1 MNLLASIIKVPLLLY
16 AVTHFYMRNKKDILP
31 EQLVLLS
38 MQTVRRR
45 LSALNGAKTTLD
57 SLSAFISPAEEK
69 QHSKEIIPD
78 PDRLLYRFIQ
88 TVSVPVRLL
97 PPPPRWVTSCHVRTR
112 ITVGFQLR
120 RFTVSTRV
128 TFPSLHLSLT
138 SAYCRPS
145 KRQRKGLYWDKNLR
159 PSPPQQMKD
168 NQMNQI

>member
-1 MNLLASIIKVPLLLY
+1 MPLLFN
-16 AVTHFYMRNKKDILP
+16 AVAHCYMRNKKDILP
-31 EQLVLLS
+31 EQLVLLR

-45 LSALNGAKTTLD
+45 VSALNGAKTTLV
-57 SLSAFISPAEEK
+57 SLSAFISPAEEE
-69 QHSKEIIPD
+69 QHSKEKDPH

-128 TFPSLHLSLT
+128 SFPSLHLSLT

-145 KRQRKGLYWDKNLR
+145 KRQRKGLHWDKNLQ
-159 PSPPQQMKD
+159 PTTCMWS
-168 NQMNQI
+168 